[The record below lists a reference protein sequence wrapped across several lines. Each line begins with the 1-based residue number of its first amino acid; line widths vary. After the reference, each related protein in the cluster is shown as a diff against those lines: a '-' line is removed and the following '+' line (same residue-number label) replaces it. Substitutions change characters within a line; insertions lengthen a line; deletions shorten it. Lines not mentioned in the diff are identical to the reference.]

1 MKEIEWIKVSTNISR
16 DEKIRALRGINKE
29 FSWIWI
35 CLLSLAGK
43 TNDNGWIY
51 VTKDLPYSKR
61 DLADYC
67 GTTIVMI
74 TRALDAFTQYEMI
87 EYDDGFVQIINW
99 YKHQNG
105 EALEKIRE
113 QTNERVR
120 KHRAKKIGNVA

>member
-1 MKEIEWIKVSTNISR
+1 MGEVLHRS
-16 DEKIRALRGINKE
+16 RALRGINKE

-43 TNDNGWIY
+43 TNDDGLIY

-67 GTTIVMI
+67 GTTVVLI
-74 TRALDAFTQYEMI
+74 TRALDALVQYEMI
-87 EYDDGFVQIINW
+87 EYERGFIQIINW

-105 EALEKIRE
+105 EALEKKRDQDRE
-113 QTNERVR
+113 RKQKERKR
-120 KHRAKKIGNVA
+120 IKEKIVTLP